1 MNNYQN
7 KITELGLEEKKL
19 PKSITGLIK
28 EFKEAETEVNQLKA
42 DLEAMSDD
50 DEARED
56 LVGEI
61 GEYEQLLAETDDKI
75 SKKLLDYA
83 ANKPYYDAKFQYMR
97 DAAAAKKNGQ
107 PAPPSPTKGSVSGG
121 AAPVVAPVVAPTPVA
136 QSQPIYNP
144 PPPANEPEKVEEKKK
159 DGSNWILWGAL
170 GVVGL
175 FVGVNLFKNR
185 Q

>member
-1 MNNYQN
+1 MNKYQN

-19 PKSITGLIK
+19 PKSISGLIK

-75 SKKLLDYA
+75 SKKLVDYA
-83 ANKPYYDAKFQYMR
+83 ANKPYYDAKFQHMR
-97 DAAAAKKNGQ
+97 EAAAAKKNGQ
-107 PAPPSPTKGSVSGG
+107 AAPPAPTKASINAG
-121 AAPVVAPVVAPTPVA
+121 AAPVVAASTPVA
-136 QSQPIYNP
+136 QPQPTYNP
-144 PPPANEPEKVEEKKK
+144 PPPASETEKVEEKKK